1 MDNSRHLC
9 AFGMGPQLGDGML
22 LRSSV
27 LQGMV
32 YAATKSGGE
41 ESQRHKE
48 REQQYGRETEF
59 LKGRNAEFLRCSESQ
74 SEGRAGDGRR
84 NNTYHP
90 SSCGTTP
97 SGESSRRVEDN
108 FTGKKPEKKVNY
120 GSRSGGFRCL
130 GRPPRGLGHDKPR
143 RVKSKVPA
151 GQANLPRSSHEEDGG
166 RGKSRASSRKAL
178 ETAINNAAKSG
189 WRKRVREE
197 FTRKFFAGSTWAS
210 KSSKRKKMEMIANQC
225 GYPIAPVSTDTLVE
239 MAAILDDAKLQAS
252 DQYLAEAKWAH
263 IEEGHKWDETL
274 ERKFAMC
281 KRALKRDNGPE
292 KRAQEVKL
300 EDISSNTWAKVSD
313 EKTEPRRIAWIFAW
327 AVIWMLRSIEV
338 VNVKTKHVQ
347 ILWKERMIRLTI
359 PKSKMDQAAK
369 GQVRTLGCCGESQCR
384 RSCAWSI
391 GVGLMSEA
399 PSEPEASLFPRNDGK
414 CLSRIQLVLLWQ
426 KFLDAR
432 ATGHSGRRSGA
443 MMYARQ
449 GLPLFDIA
457 FLGRWKSS
465 AVMRYM
471 TEALEQLPL
480 NVRQQGNKQI
490 SSSSCEEKPAEVES
504 QDKEVKFVK
513 VIRTEEIRKSEVSK
527 EAVVKPPNEKQKL
540 WAISRN
546 RQGRV
551 RHWVS
556 CASWSIPLE
565 EWATACGWH
574 FARHNVKVELT
585 KFKVSG
591 PRECRKCKL
600 IEKERDKVK
609 GGWDLAQTVEV

>member
-1 MDNSRHLC
+1 MQVVWICQWPPRGQNHWPAVAVQDGTACGRTGGSGVSPHAITRMDNSRHLC

-41 ESQRHKE
+41 KNQRHKE

-59 LKGRNAEFLRCSESQ
+59 LKGRDTELFKYSEGQ
-74 SEGRAGDGRR
+74 REGRAGDGRR

-90 SSCGTTP
+90 SSGGTT
-97 SGESSRRVEDN
+97 SIGESSRRAKDN
-108 FTGKKPEKKVNY
+108 LTGEKPEKKVNY
-120 GSRSGGFRCL
+120 GSRSGRFGCL
-130 GRPPRGLGHDKPR
+130 GRPPRGLGYDKPR
-143 RVKSKVPA
+143 RAKSKILR
-151 GQANLPRSSHEEDGG
+151 GQANLAWSSHEEDGG

-197 FTRKFFAGSTWAS
+197 FTRKFFAGGTWAS

-225 GYPIAPVSTDTLVE
+225 GYPIAPVSTETLVE

-263 IEEGHKWDETL
+263 IEEGHRWDEIL

-300 EDISSNTWAKVSD
+300 GDIPSNTWAKVSD
-313 EKTEPRRIAWIFAW
+313 EKMEPRRIAWVFAW

-399 PSEPEASLFPRNDGK
+399 PTEPEASLFPRNDGK
-414 CLSRIQLVLLWQ
+414 CLSRIQLVLL
-426 KFLDAR
+426 
-432 ATGHSGRRSGA
+432 
-443 MMYARQ
+443 
-449 GLPLFDIA
+449 
-457 FLGRWKSS
+457 
-465 AVMRYM
+465 
-471 TEALEQLPL
+471 
-480 NVRQQGNKQI
+480 
-490 SSSSCEEKPAEVES
+490 AEVP
-504 QDKEVKFVK
+504 
-513 VIRTEEIRKSEVSK
+513 RCKSYR
-527 EAVVKPPNEKQKL
+527 AL
-540 WAISRN
+540 W
-546 RQGRV
+546 
-551 RHWVS
+551 
-556 CASWSIPLE
+556 
-565 EWATACGWH
+565 
-574 FARHNVKVELT
+574 
-585 KFKVSG
+585 
-591 PRECRKCKL
+591 
-600 IEKERDKVK
+600 
-609 GGWDLAQTVEV
+609 

>member
-32 YAATKSGGE
+32 YAATKSEGE
-41 ESQRHKE
+41 YTQRHKE
-48 REQQYGRETEF
+48 SEQQDGRETKF
-59 LKGRNAEFLRCSESQ
+59 LKYTENQ
-74 SEGRAGDGRR
+74 SEGRFGSGRG
-84 NNTYHP
+84 NNTSYP
-90 SSCGTTP
+90 TSSGATP
-97 SGESSRRVEDN
+97 TREFSRGGKDN
-108 FTGKKPEKKVNY
+108 LTRKKPEKEVNF
-120 GSRSGGFRCL
+120 GRSSRFGCL
-130 GRPPRGLGHDKPR
+130 GRPPRGLGYDKPR
-143 RVKSKVPA
+143 RVKGKILRRQTNSE
-151 GQANLPRSSHEEDGG
+151 RSSHEENGG
-166 RGKSRASSRKAL
+166 RGKSRTSSRKAF
-178 ETAINNAAKSG
+178 ETAIDNAARSG

-197 FTRKFFAGSTWAS
+197 FTKKFYAAGTWAS
-210 KSSKRKKMEMIANQC
+210 KSSKRKKMEMIASQC
-225 GYPIAPVSTDTLVE
+225 GYPIAPVSTETLVE

-263 IEEGHKWDETL
+263 IEEGHRWDEAL

-300 EDISSNTWAKVSD
+300 GDIPSNTWAKISD
-313 EKTEPRRIAWIFAW
+313 EKLEPRRIAWVFAW
-327 AVIWMLRSIEV
+327 AVIWMLRSVEV
-338 VNVKTKHVQ
+338 VNVKTKHVH
-347 ILWKERMIRLTI
+347 IMWKERMIRLTI

-369 GQVRTLGCCGESQCR
+369 GQIRTLGCCGESQCR
-384 RSCAWSI
+384 RDCAWSI

-399 PSEPEASLFPRNDGK
+399 PSNPEASLFPRNDGK

-465 AVMRYM
+465 VVMRYM
-471 TEALEQLPL
+471 TEALEQLPV
-480 NVRQQGNKQI
+480 NIRQQGNKQ
-490 SSSSCEEKPAEVES
+490 SVSGGQEDDPEKS
-504 QDKEVKFVK
+504 GKQDTEVKFVK
-513 VIRTEEIRKSEVSK
+513 VIRTEETKKSVGNKEVM
-527 EAVVKPPNEKQKL
+527 VKSPNEKQKL

-565 EWATACGWH
+565 DWSTACGWH

-585 KFKVSG
+585 KFKVNG

-600 IEKERDKVK
+600 IEKERDKVR

>member
-1 MDNSRHLC
+1 MDNSRHLR

-32 YAATKSGGE
+32 YAATKSEGE
-41 ESQRHKE
+41 NNQRHKE

-59 LKGRNAEFLRCSESQ
+59 LKYTEGQ
-74 SEGRAGDGRR
+74 SEGRVGDGRR
-84 NNTYHP
+84 NNSYHP
-90 SSCGTTP
+90 SSSGTTP
-97 SGESSRRVEDN
+97 IGESSRGGKDN
-108 FTGKKPEKKVNY
+108 FACKKPEKKVNY
-120 GSRSGGFRCL
+120 GSRSGRFGCL
-130 GRPPRGLGHDKPR
+130 GRPPRGLGYDKPR
-143 RVKSKVPA
+143 RVKSKILG
-151 GQANLPRSSHEEDGG
+151 GQANLERSSHEEDGG
-166 RGKSRASSRKAL
+166 RGKSRASSRMAI

-197 FTRKFFAGSTWAS
+197 FTKKFFAGGTWAS
-210 KSSKRKKMEMIANQC
+210 KSSKRKKMEMIASQC
-225 GYPIAPVSTDTLVE
+225 GYPIAPVSTETLVE

-263 IEEGHKWDETL
+263 IEEGHRWDEAL

-300 EDISSNTWAKVSD
+300 GDIPSNTWAKVSD
-313 EKTEPRRIAWIFAW
+313 EKMEPRRIAGVFAW

-338 VNVKTKHVQ
+338 VNVKIKHVQ

-399 PSEPEASLFPRNDGK
+399 PTDPEASLFPRNDGK

-465 AVMRYM
+465 AAMRYM
-471 TEALEQLPL
+471 TEALEQLPV
-480 NVRQQGNKQI
+480 NVRQQGSKQI
-490 SSSSCEEKPAEVES
+490 TSDSHEGKPEEAER
-504 QDKEVKFVK
+504 QDKEVKIVK
-513 VIRTEEIRKSEVSK
+513 VIRTEEIKKREVSK
-527 EAVVKPPNEKQKL
+527 EVMVKSPNEKQKL

-565 EWATACGWH
+565 EWSTACGWH

-585 KFKVSG
+585 KFKVNG

>member
-1 MDNSRHLC
+1 MDHPRDLR

-22 LRSSV
+22 LRRSV

-32 YAATKSGGE
+32 YAATKSEGE
-41 ESQRHKE
+41 DNQRHGETKQE
-48 REQQYGRETEF
+48 HRRETEF
-59 LKGRNAEFLRCSESQ
+59 LKYTNTENQ
-74 SEGRAGDGRR
+74 SERGKGDGGS
-84 NNTYHP
+84 NCPYQP
-90 SSCGTTP
+90 SPFQSSYRSEP
-97 SGESSRRVEDN
+97 SGRSKNDL
-108 FTGKKPEKKVNY
+108 TKQKPEKKVIHGN
-120 GSRSGGFRCL
+120 RSGRSSCL
-130 GRPPRGLGHDKPR
+130 GRPPRGLGYDKPR
-143 RVKSKVPA
+143 RVKSKIFRR
-151 GQANLPRSSHEEDGG
+151 QANLERSGHEENG
-166 RGKSRASSRKAL
+166 RGSKSRGASRKAL
-178 ETAINNAAKSG
+178 ETAIDNAAKSG

-197 FTRKFFAGSTWAS
+197 FTKKFFAAGTWAS
-210 KSSKRKKMEMIANQC
+210 KSTKRKRMEQIASQC
-225 GYPIAPVSTDTLVE
+225 GYPIAPVSTETLVE

-263 IEEGHKWDETL
+263 IEEGHRWDEIL

-292 KRAQEVKL
+292 KRAPEVKL
-300 EDISSNTWAKVSD
+300 GDISPNVWAKVSD
-313 EKTEPRRIAWIFAW
+313 EKAEPRRIAWVFAW

-347 ILWKERMIRLTI
+347 IMWKERMIRLTI

-369 GQVRTLGCCGESQCR
+369 GQVRTLGCCGESRCR

-391 GVGLMSEA
+391 GIGLMSEA
-399 PSEPEASLFPRNDGK
+399 PTEPEASLFPRNDGR

-426 KFLDAR
+426 KFLDAN

-471 TEALEQLPL
+471 TEALEQLPV
-480 NVRQQGNKQI
+480 NVRQQGENQSTPGIQEGKR
-490 SSSSCEEKPAEVES
+490 EKSEQ
-504 QDKEVKFVK
+504 QDEEVKIVK
-513 VIRTEEIRKSEVSK
+513 VIRTEERKKSEPCK
-527 EAVVKPPNEKQKL
+527 EVGLKPPNEKQKL

-556 CASWSIPLE
+556 SASWNIPLE
-565 EWATACGWH
+565 EWSTACGWH

-585 KFKVSG
+585 KFKVNG
-591 PRECRKCKL
+591 PRECKKCKTF
-600 IEKERDKVK
+600 EKERDKVK
-609 GGWDLAQTVEV
+609 GGWDLAQAVEV